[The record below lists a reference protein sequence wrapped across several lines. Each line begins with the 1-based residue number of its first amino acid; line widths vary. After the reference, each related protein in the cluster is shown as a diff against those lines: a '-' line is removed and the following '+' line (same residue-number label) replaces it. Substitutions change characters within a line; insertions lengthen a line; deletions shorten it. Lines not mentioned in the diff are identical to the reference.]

1 MTGLALALIFSL
13 PLLGQ
18 AAAASPAPSP
28 APAISKETKLP
39 PEALKPIDVD
49 ADVFEVS
56 GKEKRGVFR
65 GNVVARQ
72 GDVTIR
78 ASRVEAFYSKSLSA
92 IVKAVAE
99 GGVTVTSGGKVGR
112 AEKAEFNNE
121 QRTIVLTGEPRLLEE
136 GTVLEGREI
145 VFHVDDGRVECFE
158 CSIDVDP
165 ALVKEMKDGKTPLIT
180 PPK

>member
-1 MTGLALALIFSL
+1 MLTAALFSL
-13 PLLGQ
+13 SLLAQ
-18 AAAASPAPSP
+18 AATATP
-28 APAISKETKLP
+28 APASAREASSLP

-56 GKEKRGVFR
+56 GKEKRGLFR

-78 ASRVEAFYSKSLSA
+78 ASRVEAFYSKTLSA
-92 IVKAVAE
+92 IVKAVAD
-99 GGVTVTSGGKVGR
+99 GGVTVTTGAKVGK
-112 AEKAEFNNE
+112 ADKAEFNNE
-121 QRTIVLTGEPRLLEE
+121 QRTIVLTGEPRLWEE
-136 GTVLEGREI
+136 GSVLEGRQI

-165 ALVKEMKDGKTPLIT
+165 ARLKEMTEDGKLPLT
-180 PPK
+180 PPR

>member
-1 MTGLALALIFSL
+1 MLTAALLSLSFLA
-13 PLLGQ
+13 Q
-18 AAAASPAPSP
+18 AATPAAARESS
-28 APAISKETKLP
+28 LP

-78 ASRVEAFYSKSLSA
+78 ASRVEAFYSKTLNA

-99 GGVTVTSGGKVGR
+99 GGVTVTSGTKVGH
-112 AEKAEFNNE
+112 ADKAEFNNE
-121 QRTIVLTGEPRLLEE
+121 QRTIVLTGEPRLVEE
-136 GTVLEGREI
+136 GTVLDGREI

-158 CSIDVDP
+158 CNINVDP
-165 ALVKEMKDGKTPLIT
+165 SRVKEMTEDGKLPL
-180 PPK
+180 PAPR